1 MSNTLSNNIY
11 YHALLIQK
19 NYRRY
24 YVNKK
29 IKYIY
34 IKLPD
39 DIQYMI
45 KKYMNLDIQYKKFK
59 KNLRNILDKKL
70 YKNIDNIVDNSL
82 ITYMMN
88 DNIKIIENSII
99 RYYFSDRIKLLEY
112 LYYNNNCIIFNIY
125 LYEKYK
131 LLISYD
137 VKNKFNILMFTY
149 SLLFNNLLC
158 SDEYNQYIYA
168 VTNNLFLYNNSNNS
182 NLNHFND
189 NNIENNS
196 NLNHLNDN
204 NIENSNEIFSNKYK
218 EIIKKLFELYN
229 NYLIKY
235 IIIF

>member
-1 MSNTLSNNIY
+1 MSNSLSTNLFFN
-11 YHALLIQK
+11 ALLIQK

-39 DIQYMI
+39 DIQNII

-70 YKNIDNIVDNSL
+70 YKNIDTITNNSL
-82 ITYMMN
+82 ISYMMN

-99 RYYFSDRIKLLEY
+99 RYYFSDKIKLLEY
-112 LYYNNNCIIFNIY
+112 LYYNTNYIIFNIY

-131 LLISYD
+131 TIISYD

-158 SDEYNQYIYA
+158 SDEYNQYIYT
-168 VTNNLFLYNNSNNS
+168 VTNNYFLYNNSNN
-182 NLNHFND
+182 
-189 NNIENNS
+189 
-196 NLNHLNDN
+196 LNDN
-204 NIENSNEIFSNKYK
+204 NIVNDNNILNDNNVENNNQIFFNKYK
-218 EIIKKLFELYN
+218 EIIKNLFELYN

-235 IIIF
+235 IIIV

>member
-1 MSNTLSNNIY
+1 MSNSLSTNLFFN
-11 YHALLIQK
+11 ALLIQK

-39 DIQYMI
+39 DIQHMI
-45 KKYMNLDIQYKKFK
+45 KKYMNLDILYKKFK
-59 KNLRNILDKKL
+59 KNLRNILDKKF
-70 YKNIDNIVDNSL
+70 YKNIDTITNNSL

-88 DNIKIIENSII
+88 DNIKIIENSIL
-99 RYYFSDRIKLLEY
+99 RYYFSDKIKLLEY
-112 LYYNNNCIIFNIY
+112 LYYNKNYIIFNIY

-131 LLISYD
+131 TVISYD

-158 SDEYNQYIYA
+158 SDEYNQYIYT
-168 VTNNLFLYNNSNNS
+168 VTNNYFLYNNSN
-182 NLNHFND
+182 D
-189 NNIENNS
+189 NNIVNN
-196 NLNHLNDN
+196 NNNNINNNNDN
-204 NIENSNEIFSNKYK
+204 INDNINENEIFSNKYK
-218 EIIKKLFELYN
+218 EIIKNLFELYN

-235 IIIF
+235 IIVV